1 MKPLHIKTKT
11 VLRILILLSLTVLSK
26 HSAKAQYISPYEYA
40 YFSAKI
46 DESLRLKNITFNE
59 NELKMDAD
67 AWEQYKYYQERN
79 AQILKKSKQFEVAA
93 YVGLGLVGVS
103 FIPMFIGLNADYD
116 DPKGDTALGWSLG
129 LLSSG
134 GLIMTIGA
142 IGVLVQNDRYND
154 HKKEMIIYL
163 KTNHNGL
170 GIVSV
175 F

>member
-1 MKPLHIKTKT
+1 
-11 VLRILILLSLTVLSK
+11 
-26 HSAKAQYISPYEYA
+26 
-40 YFSAKI
+40 
-46 DESLRLKNITFNE
+46 
-59 NELKMDAD
+59 MDAD
-67 AWEQYKYYQERN
+67 AWQQYKYYRERN

-134 GLIMTIGA
+134 SLIMTIGA
-142 IGVLVQNDRYND
+142 IGVLVQNDNFNN
-154 HKKEMIIYL
+154 HKKEMIIHL

>member
-1 MKPLHIKTKT
+1 MKESPNKTHNLAKLLT
-11 VLRILILLSLTVLSK
+11 IISILFLGNLT
-26 HSAKAQYISPYEYA
+26 AKGQYINPYSYA
-40 YFSAKI
+40 SALSYTLEN
-46 DESLRLKNITFNE
+46 DRLKNITFNE

-67 AWEQYKYYQERN
+67 AWQQYKYYQER
-79 AQILKKSKQFEVAA
+79 
-93 YVGLGLVGVS
+93 
-103 FIPMFIGLNADYD
+103 NADYD

-142 IGVLVQNDRYND
+142 IGVLVQNDNFNNL
-154 HKKEMIIYL
+154 KKEMIIYL

>member
-1 MKPLHIKTKT
+1 MKKSPNKTHNLIKLLTIIS
-11 VLRILILLSLTVLSK
+11 ILFLGNLT
-26 HSAKAQYISPYEYA
+26 AKGQYINPYSYA
-40 YFSAKI
+40 SALSYTLEN
-46 DESLRLKNITFNE
+46 DRLKNITFNE
-59 NELKMDAD
+59 NELKLDAD
-67 AWEQYKYYQERN
+67 AWEQYKYYQER
-79 AQILKKSKQFEVAA
+79 
-93 YVGLGLVGVS
+93 
-103 FIPMFIGLNADYD
+103 NADYD

-142 IGVLVQNDRYND
+142 IGVLVQNDRYNN

>member
-1 MKPLHIKTKT
+1 MKKSPNKTHNLAKLLT
-11 VLRILILLSLTVLSK
+11 IISILFLGNLT
-26 HSAKAQYISPYEYA
+26 AKGQYINPYSYA
-40 YFSAKI
+40 SALSYTLEN
-46 DESLRLKNITFNE
+46 DRLKNITFNE

-67 AWEQYKYYQERN
+67 AWEQYKYYQER
-79 AQILKKSKQFEVAA
+79 
-93 YVGLGLVGVS
+93 
-103 FIPMFIGLNADYD
+103 NADYD

>member
-1 MKPLHIKTKT
+1 MKTLHIKTKT
-11 VLRILILLSLTVLSK
+11 VLRILIFLSLTVLSK

-79 AQILKKSKQFEVAA
+79 A
-93 YVGLGLVGVS
+93 
-103 FIPMFIGLNADYD
+103 DYD

-142 IGVLVQNDRYND
+142 IGVLVQNDNFND

>member
-1 MKPLHIKTKT
+1 MKKSPNKTHNLIKLLTIIS
-11 VLRILILLSLTVLSK
+11 ILFLGNLT
-26 HSAKAQYISPYEYA
+26 AKGQYINPYSYA
-40 YFSAKI
+40 SALSYTLEN
-46 DESLRLKNITFNE
+46 DRLKNITFNE
-59 NELKMDAD
+59 NELKLDAD
-67 AWEQYKYYQERN
+67 AWQQYKYYQER
-79 AQILKKSKQFEVAA
+79 
-93 YVGLGLVGVS
+93 
-103 FIPMFIGLNADYD
+103 NADYD

>member
-1 MKPLHIKTKT
+1 MKKSPNKTHNLAKLLT
-11 VLRILILLSLTVLSK
+11 IISILFLGSLT
-26 HSAKAQYISPYEYA
+26 AKGQYINPYSYA
-40 YFSAKI
+40 SALSYTLEN
-46 DESLRLKNITFNE
+46 DRLKNITFNE

-67 AWEQYKYYQERN
+67 AWEQYKYYQER
-79 AQILKKSKQFEVAA
+79 
-93 YVGLGLVGVS
+93 
-103 FIPMFIGLNADYD
+103 NADYD

-142 IGVLVQNDRYND
+142 IGVLVQNDNFND

>member
-1 MKPLHIKTKT
+1 MKKIPNKTHNLAKLLT
-11 VLRILILLSLTVLSK
+11 IISILFLGNLT
-26 HSAKAQYISPYEYA
+26 AKGQYINPYSYA
-40 YFSAKI
+40 SALSYTLEN
-46 DESLRLKNITFNE
+46 DRLKNITFNE
-59 NELKMDAD
+59 NELKLDAD
-67 AWEQYKYYQERN
+67 AWQQYKYYQERN

-142 IGVLVQNDRYND
+142 IGVLVQNDYFND
-154 HKKEMIIYL
+154 NKKEMIIYL

>member
-1 MKPLHIKTKT
+1 MKTLHIKTKT

-79 AQILKKSKQFEVAA
+79 A
-93 YVGLGLVGVS
+93 
-103 FIPMFIGLNADYD
+103 DYD

-142 IGVLVQNDRYND
+142 IGVLVQNDNFND

>member
-1 MKPLHIKTKT
+1 MKKSPNKTHNLAKLLT
-11 VLRILILLSLTVLSK
+11 IISILFLGNLT
-26 HSAKAQYISPYEYA
+26 AKGQYINPYSYA
-40 YFSAKI
+40 SALSYTLEN
-46 DESLRLKNITFNE
+46 DRLKNITFNE

-79 AQILKKSKQFEVAA
+79 A
-93 YVGLGLVGVS
+93 
-103 FIPMFIGLNADYD
+103 DYD

-134 GLIMTIGA
+134 GLIMTVGA
-142 IGVLVQNDRYND
+142 IGILVQNDRYNN

>member
-1 MKPLHIKTKT
+1 MKKIPNKTHNLAKLLT
-11 VLRILILLSLTVLSK
+11 IISILFLGNLT
-26 HSAKAQYISPYEYA
+26 AKGQYINPYSYA
-40 YFSAKI
+40 SALSYTLEN
-46 DESLRLKNITFNE
+46 DRLKNITFNE

-67 AWEQYKYYQERN
+67 AWQQYKYYQER
-79 AQILKKSKQFEVAA
+79 
-93 YVGLGLVGVS
+93 
-103 FIPMFIGLNADYD
+103 NADYD

-142 IGVLVQNDRYND
+142 IGVLVQNDRYNN

>member
-1 MKPLHIKTKT
+1 MKKSPNKTHNLIKLLTIIS
-11 VLRILILLSLTVLSK
+11 ILFLGNLT
-26 HSAKAQYISPYEYA
+26 AKGQYINPYSYA
-40 YFSAKI
+40 STISYTLEN
-46 DESLRLKNITFNE
+46 DRLKNITFNE

-67 AWEQYKYYQERN
+67 AWEQYKYYQER
-79 AQILKKSKQFEVAA
+79 
-93 YVGLGLVGVS
+93 
-103 FIPMFIGLNADYD
+103 NADYD

-142 IGVLVQNDRYND
+142 IGVLVQNDYFND
-154 HKKEMIIYL
+154 NKKEMIIYL

>member
-1 MKPLHIKTKT
+1 MKKSPNKTHNLAKLLT
-11 VLRILILLSLTVLSK
+11 IISILFLGNLT
-26 HSAKAQYISPYEYA
+26 AKGQYINPYSYA
-40 YFSAKI
+40 SALSYTLEN
-46 DESLRLKNITFNE
+46 DRLKNITFNE
-59 NELKMDAD
+59 NELKLDAD
-67 AWEQYKYYQERN
+67 AWEQYKYYQER
-79 AQILKKSKQFEVAA
+79 
-93 YVGLGLVGVS
+93 
-103 FIPMFIGLNADYD
+103 NADYD

>member
-1 MKPLHIKTKT
+1 MKKSPNKTHNLAKLLT
-11 VLRILILLSLTVLSK
+11 IISILFLGNLT
-26 HSAKAQYISPYEYA
+26 AKEQYISPYSYA
-40 YFSAKI
+40 SALSYTLEN
-46 DESLRLKNITFNE
+46 DRLKNITFNE

-67 AWEQYKYYQERN
+67 AWEQYKYYQER
-79 AQILKKSKQFEVAA
+79 
-93 YVGLGLVGVS
+93 
-103 FIPMFIGLNADYD
+103 NADYD

-142 IGVLVQNDRYND
+142 IGVLVQNDNFND